1 MPLAESSTA
10 AGVLWAHA
18 DVSER
23 REQHR
28 LLALRNRAL
37 NAMSDGIFIADPA
50 GSVMYANQG
59 LARLTGRP
67 QEALTGQPWTLLL
80 VRSRTPLG
88 SACRPCPALCRQGF
102 RVFRFLGFQ
111 DLKPRAGTVMYA
123 NQGLAR
129 LTGRPQEALTGQPW
143 TLLLVRPHAPFPP
156 ACWPC
161 LAVLQKG
168 FMAFSGN
175 PAGSFMYANQ
185 GLARLT
191 GRPQEALTGQPWTLL
206 LVRSFP
212 ISPSMPA
219 LSGTLQGK
227 DLGFWGFWVL
237 GFRACMAMY
246 ANQGLARLTGRPQE
260 ALTGQPWT
268 LLLVR
273 PPPSSPACRPCPP
286 LLWQGEQ
293 CADGCWF
300 SYWRSVLVPMRPF
313 APQTLIMWCTLFY
326 HATRKWPECV
336 AMRVPEQAEEADWGA
351 ANAVADAMAAG
362 QPASAEL
369 LLRTAAG
376 GHLWAQVR
384 ACAHPH
390 NPTPPLQDPGLWAL
404 ACCLPVGCCTCGR
417 KRFCAL

>member
-1 MPLAESSTA
+1 MHAQVRVMPLAEGGAA

-50 GSVMYANQG
+50 GA
-59 LARLTGRP
+59 
-67 QEALTGQPWTLLL
+67 
-80 VRSRTPLG
+80 TPL
-88 SACRPCPALCRQGF
+88 SCH
-102 RVFRFLGFQ
+102 
-111 DLKPRAGTVMYA
+111 A

-143 TLLLVRPHAPFPP
+143 TLLLVRPHAPFLP

-161 LAVLQKG
+161 PAVLQKG

-191 GRPQEALTGQPWTLL
+191 GRPQVALTGQPWTLL
-206 LVRSFP
+206 LVRSSHP
-212 ISPSMPA
+212 LGLCMLA
-219 LSGTLQGK
+219 LSGSLQAGIQ
-227 DLGFWGFWVL
+227 GFRVL
-237 GFRACMAMY
+237 GFLDVKPRAGTVVY

-286 LLWQGEQ
+286 LLWQGDQ

-300 SYWRSVLVPMRPF
+300 SYWRSVLVTMRPL
-313 APQTLIMWCTLFY
+313 APRTLIMWCTLFY